1 MSTEE
6 KPTSVLK
13 KDVVSRK
20 KMFSYT
26 GGMIINT
33 YQIAAYNLVVFYFYE
48 VELGLQTALVGLAY
62 AIFAI
67 WNMVND
73 PLFGYLT
80 DKPMRWSK
88 KYGFRTPWII
98 FGGILFIICF
108 YFIFAVPT
116 ELSSTTNPWPLFWY
130 MVIVTCLFD
139 TFYTIYS
146 SHYVGGFA
154 NIFRTK
160 EERRKGS
167 TIVMYV
173 GLTGGMLCQAFVIP
187 VFIVTGDPSSF
198 LRFGFVSCVI
208 LTIALIILL
217 PGIYENEFV
226 KKRYLQIYEFLDATK
241 LPYFKLLKLTFKQKN
256 YVCAIAVWTLWT
268 TGYVLQQASY
278 FYLLKD
284 VLGLDFQVLTILA
297 LSFLLTYLISMLI
310 WTNIAKRVAHS
321 YVWGIGVLLM
331 GIGAIQAMWITDIYG
346 MIILYIFTGIGMAGI
361 GSVNLSINS
370 DAMDSV
376 NLAAGRH
383 VEASLMGVRG
393 FFQRMS
399 YIIAGGVIAAV
410 HIATGYV
417 PGATQQS
424 DLAILG
430 IRIHAGL
437 VPFFFLLAAFILMVF
452 VYDLKGEKKEAQMAA
467 LRKKGI

>member
-6 KPTSVLK
+6 KSAPVLK
-13 KDVVSRK
+13 KDIVSRK

-98 FGGILFIICF
+98 FGSILFIICF

-167 TIVMYV
+167 TIVMYI

-217 PGIYENEFV
+217 PGT
-226 KKRYLQIYEFLDATK
+226 TK

-430 IRIHAGL
+430 IRIHTGL

-452 VYDLKGEKKEAQMAA
+452 VYDLKGEKKEAQMKA
-467 LRKKGI
+467 LRKKGL